1 MCCFALLPL
10 SCCLLMISDCVL
22 KRFCCGGGNMQR
34 LSWSSEIVSDLGW
47 CDVFGR
53 WNVKDRISRWTT
65 GLVSYFTLEHGHF
78 VGRFFERLQCLWRKW
93 NGFLHLDWTACSS
106 TLCFLCWFAVNIA
119 IFWCD
124 FTPVSR
130 GKALPF
136 AQMSYPEKNKVRLR
150 SSRASSRCWCP
161 VSLRR
166 VLNWF
171 GKMPKILRKHG
182 CRFILSISFDAP
194 EGMLFVLIGEWFPI
208 YRIDS

>member
-1 MCCFALLPL
+1 MFRNDEFDACVALRFLPL
-10 SCCLLMISDCVL
+10 SCCRLMISDCVL

-34 LSWSSEIVSDLGW
+34 LSWGSEIVSDRW

-53 WNVKDRISRWTT
+53 WNVKDRISRWTI

-93 NGFLHLDWTACSS
+93 NRFLDLDWTVCSS
-106 TLCFLCWFAVNIA
+106 TLCFFVDLRFSGA
-119 IFWCD
+119 ISPQYREARHC
-124 FTPVSR
+124 
-130 GKALPF
+130 LF

-182 CRFILSISFDAP
+182 CRFILSISFD
-194 EGMLFVLIGEWFPI
+194 ECCLFW
-208 YRIDS
+208 